1 MREFDQTK
9 DISISQKTGEN
20 GMPSSTGKDLA
31 DQLLKLGQSSSGE
44 LWGRETSNNTS
55 HLLPPFVSLKRKRK
69 S

>member
-31 DQLLKLGQSSSGE
+31 DQLLKLGQSRAG
-44 LWGRETSNNTS
+44 
-55 HLLPPFVSLKRKRK
+55 
-69 S
+69 